1 VFALVSIADLALT
14 YYLLTQ
20 NISCFR
26 ELNPFINTS
35 DFSRNLLP
43 QALIILFVCSATYW
57 AILTQNKK
65 YLESGE
71 FIRIRFRAIPGERS
85 IDLSYG
91 VLLFCFVL
99 LLYRILA
106 VAQLSYI
113 AAFGS
118 DLFPSLSQ
126 LETLLQNIDYISQNV
141 KDFIRLVAINFVAMI
156 VVGPASIFLVRMTV
170 RKAPHLLKAQ

>member
-1 VFALVSIADLALT
+1 MFALVSIADLALT
-14 YYLLTQ
+14 YYLLKQ
-20 NISCFR
+20 NIGFC

-43 QALIILFVCSATYW
+43 QALVVLFVCSATYW
-57 AILTQNKK
+57 AILTQTKK

-71 FIRIRFRAIPGERS
+71 FIRIRFRTIPGERS

-141 KDFIRLVAINFVAMI
+141 KDFIRLLIIYFVAMI
-156 VVGPASIFLVRMTV
+156 VVGPASIFLVRMTI
-170 RKAPHLLKAQ
+170 RKASHLLKTQ